1 MTMAKGLTMTLV
13 FDGMSLN
20 YGEGVGNISEI
31 KKLSKGGEVYTY
43 LSRQAIR
50 YDIYRMLKEYFN
62 MDADKEEPL
71 HSDQKVVQFRP
82 DVNIKDY
89 MEADLFGYMKTKKKG
104 EGETQTRP
112 SVVRIS
118 PAISLEPFMNDLE
131 FGTNKNFADRTGV
144 DPNPFQFE
152 HHYSLYSYTVT
163 VDMDRL
169 GVDDNDGI
177 NIEPKMKAERLTQL
191 IEVIKL
197 LNRDIKGRSEN
208 LNPLFVIGG
217 VYSIK
222 NPFFLNRIKVEYF
235 KDKRKYVLNTELLKA
250 TVETSFNGEKVK
262 DKTSIGYVKG
272 FWLNEDSFNEIPNSI
287 YDIDGFFEN
296 IKDEV
301 KKYYEGTQG

>member
-1 MTMAKGLTMTLV
+1 MVKGLTMTLA

-62 MDADKEEPL
+62 MDAEMGEPL
-71 HSDQKVVQFRP
+71 HAEQKVVQFKP

-104 EGETQTRP
+104 EGDTQTRP
-112 SVVRIS
+112 AVVRIS
-118 PAISLEPFMNDLE
+118 PALSLEPFMNDLE
-131 FGTNKNFADRTGV
+131 FGTNKNFADRVGV

-152 HHYSLYSYTVT
+152 HHYCLYSYTIT
-163 VDMDRL
+163 VDLDRL
-169 GVDDNDGI
+169 GIDDNDGTK
-177 NIEPKMKAERLTQL
+177 IEPQERSKRLTQL
-191 IEVIKL
+191 LEVIKL
-197 LNRDIKGRSEN
+197 LNRDIKGRTEN

-217 VYSIK
+217 VYNIK
-222 NPFFLNRIKVEYF
+222 NPFFLNRIRVSYQKEEN
-235 KDKRKYVLNTELLKA
+235 KYILNTELLRA
-250 TVETSFNGEKVK
+250 TAETSFNGEKVK
-262 DKTSIGYVKG
+262 DYTRIGYVKG
-272 FWLNEDSFNEIPNSI
+272 FWRNEDSFKDITDNI

-296 IKDEV
+296 IKKEV
-301 KKYYEGTQG
+301 KRYYEGT